1 MRILSMIVFVAMS
14 PIMWAQSNINDNG
27 WNNYT
32 WGMSKQEAEAVSK
45 TLTSDTL
52 WLTYE
57 VDNYRVSLDFDEDD
71 LLNTIVRYCD
81 FHMMDSK
88 KANGAFM
95 NIKRKMFALYGTPD
109 KTEHDTANEVRMFT
123 WNLPNMNIGMKYDY
137 KLKFVDELGCCSYTI
152 TVTYLDNH

>member
-52 WLTYE
+52 WLTL
-57 VDNYRVSLDFDEDD
+57 SL
-71 LLNTIVRYCD
+71 I
-81 FHMMDSK
+81 H
-88 KANGAFM
+88 
-95 NIKRKMFALYGTPD
+95 I
-109 KTEHDTANEVRMFT
+109 
-123 WNLPNMNIGMKYDY
+123 
-137 KLKFVDELGCCSYTI
+137 
-152 TVTYLDNH
+152 